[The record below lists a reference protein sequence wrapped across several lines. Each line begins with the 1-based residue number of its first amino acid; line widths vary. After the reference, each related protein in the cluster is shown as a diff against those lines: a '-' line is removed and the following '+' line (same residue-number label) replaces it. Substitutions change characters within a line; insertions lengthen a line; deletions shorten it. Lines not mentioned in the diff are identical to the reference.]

1 MFKLISWHQNL
12 LTLLYTGVC
21 VCVCTHPVWVVVQDS
36 ASGDVQLLVDGSSS
50 GLLVLPAQAMVSLI
64 AAETHRE
71 ERVNDN
77 T

>member
-21 VCVCTHPVWVVVQDS
+21 VRTHPVWVVVQDS
-36 ASGDVQLLVDGSSS
+36 ASGGVQLLVDRSSS
-50 GLLVLPAQAMVSLI
+50 GWLVLPAQAMVSLI
-64 AAETHRE
+64 AAESHGE